1 MAHIPADVS
10 FIVFRRCQHGIP
22 PASVPAWAASACTI
36 VLWPLGS
43 VCLSFDES
51 ALRLPLKVC
60 TNAALC
66 DGVQV
71 LLGSLLDKVNG
82 DLIRDADIVWAAIST
97 SYGSWTRWKAFTSIA
112 GHSLTQMQA

>member
-1 MAHIPADVS
+1 MADNPADVS
-10 FIVFRRCQHGIP
+10 FIVFATCQHEIP

-36 VLWPLGS
+36 ELWPLGD
-43 VCLSFDES
+43 VCLIFDES

-60 TNAALC
+60 TNTALC
-66 DGVQV
+66 DGVQI

-97 SYGSWTRWKAFTSIA
+97 SYGSCARRKALPSLA